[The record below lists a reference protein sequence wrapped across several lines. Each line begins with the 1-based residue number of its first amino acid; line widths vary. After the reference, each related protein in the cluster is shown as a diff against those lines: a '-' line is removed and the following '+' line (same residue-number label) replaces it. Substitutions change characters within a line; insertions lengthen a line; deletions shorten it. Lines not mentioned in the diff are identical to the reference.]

1 MKLTIW
7 RTREEKYKFFGLLV
21 LVLVILFNF
30 LFLNRDTYKADI
42 DGDGIDETIKDTN
55 FPEGGSLQTI
65 YDDDGIIYQT
75 KYDINGEVIHK
86 WKILP
91 SENKDDQTT
100 ILVWDDESKQWL
112 PDQNKDGIPD
122 TPNTVGDLNL

>member
-21 LVLVILFNF
+21 LIFVMLSSF

-55 FPEGGSLQTI
+55 FPGGGSFKTI

-75 KYDINGEVIHK
+75 LYDGMGEVMFK
-86 WKILP
+86 WKLIP
-91 SENKDDQTT
+91 SEDGDDPPTV
-100 ILVWDDESKQWL
+100 LVWDNEFKQWL
-112 PDQNKDGIPD
+112 PDQNQNGIPD
-122 TPNTVGDLNL
+122 YKE